1 MKTCI
6 LNILL
11 FCSSSFISAQFTCNV
26 DSNNF
31 LIGEQAIIYLEYK
44 GSSDFTW
51 PTLMDT
57 LTKKLEIVR
66 ASKIDTIIS
75 GEDLLLS
82 QKLHITS
89 WDTGYFIV
97 PPIVSGELQTAPFL
111 LRFNTVRVNPTEGLK
126 PMKDQFVTP
135 FIFDEIQSI
144 VLWSI
149 FWLIIVAALIAL
161 SYFLYNKYKRKPAT
175 EPIIPARPVMEVLW
189 ERFEALQSS
198 KLWEKNEE
206 KEFHV
211 ELSGILR
218 KFLEFK
224 HRIKAL
230 EETTREITQQLNA
243 LGLDRKFKDEVIHI
257 LNFSDMVK
265 FAKQRGV
272 YAQHESALELLNE
285 ILSAHQEEIKQQET
299 EIA

>member
-111 LRFNTVRVNPTEGLK
+111 LRFNTVRVNPKEGLK

-161 SYFLYNKYKRKPAT
+161 SYFL
-175 EPIIPARPVMEVLW
+175 
-189 ERFEALQSS
+189 
-198 KLWEKNEE
+198 
-206 KEFHV
+206 
-211 ELSGILR
+211 
-218 KFLEFK
+218 
-224 HRIKAL
+224 
-230 EETTREITQQLNA
+230 
-243 LGLDRKFKDEVIHI
+243 
-257 LNFSDMVK
+257 
-265 FAKQRGV
+265 
-272 YAQHESALELLNE
+272 
-285 ILSAHQEEIKQQET
+285 
-299 EIA
+299 